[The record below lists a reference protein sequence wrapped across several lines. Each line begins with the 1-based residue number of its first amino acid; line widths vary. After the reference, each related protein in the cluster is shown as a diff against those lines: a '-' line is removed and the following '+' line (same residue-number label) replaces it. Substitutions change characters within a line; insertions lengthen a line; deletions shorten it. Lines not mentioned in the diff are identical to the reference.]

1 MVLLINSQ
9 DISCENYFVC
19 LLRKKSKMKLKKM
32 ETISI
37 IIIDDE
43 PEAIDML
50 AEVLQEFR
58 EIKVKRK
65 FNKASAALQ
74 YLIDVPDEIDMII
87 LDIKMPQ
94 MNGFDF
100 LKKLQQYP
108 LNPCIVFFTG
118 FDEYAIEAIRAAA
131 FDFLLKPVAKEDI
144 QQLLERYKIK
154 CVHEKLAAKTKALFE
169 RLEPVKKMVFP
180 HHRGIMAINPDDIF
194 YITSDWNYSNVM
206 LTSGEK
212 QLVTMQLGKIEKM
225 IPSNHFFRINRSTL
239 INLKYF
245 NSADFREKKCI
256 LSFNGKSE
264 GFKTSHKRIK
274 EIQQMFLVE

>member
-1 MVLLINSQ
+1 MFADEKI
-9 DISCENYFVC
+9 
-19 LLRKKSKMKLKKM
+19 KMKLKKM
-32 ETISI
+32 ETIST

-43 PEAIDML
+43 PQAIDML
-50 AEVLQEFR
+50 EGVLQDFKEF
-58 EIKVKRK
+58 KVRKR
-65 FNKASAALQ
+65 FSRASDALE
-74 YLIDVPDEIDMII
+74 YLIEAPDEIDMII

-131 FDFLLKPVAKEDI
+131 FDFLMKPVSKEDI
-144 QQLLERYKIK
+144 QQLLERYKVK

-180 HHRGIMAINPDDIF
+180 HHRGVVAFNPDDIF
-194 YITSDWNYSNVM
+194 YITADWNYSNVM

-212 QLVTMQLGKIEKM
+212 LLVTMQIGKIEKM

-245 NSADFREKKCI
+245 ESADFHEKKCL
-256 LSFNGKSE
+256 LSFDGKSE
-264 GFKTSHKRIK
+264 MFKASPKKIK
-274 EIQQMFLVE
+274 EIEQMFLVK